1 MTFFY
6 RSYKIFSGI
15 RKSCFVLF
23 CFLFLNH
30 FASSQEIV
38 KSLFESAENSFSE
51 ELYVRT
57 DRDLYIAG
65 ENVWLKI
72 IKLNG
77 INHCPVNISKVVYTD
92 LLDIDNN
99 PVLQVKT
106 GIDANSGSAGFML
119 PDTLRSGNYIIRSY
133 TNWMKNFSPDLF
145 SYKKIS
151 VINPFD
157 NISRIKIKETNMVPD
172 SIIFY
177 PEGGHLIN
185 GLETSMGL
193 RSLSKSGVP
202 VKAKGFV
209 VLENNDTVCS
219 VETDINGYGL
229 ARITGSTGKK
239 LRFISQDNA
248 GHSKKFPLPEAEEG
262 FTISVI
268 NRKESPHI
276 IAKISHS
283 ENFTLADRKLYLI
296 HGGMGIMETR
306 KEISFDKD
314 HEIILLKEDL
324 PTGLF
329 YVMLSDDKG
338 KIMAQRWIYNE
349 PVQSIQFSI
358 SAPKT
363 LSAREKTGIT
373 ISAADNN
380 GLAVE
385 SDFSISVV
393 KAFTVNKNGFT
404 SKIRQ
409 APELTAAISDFV
421 LPDINDYL
429 IFYSSVN
436 KFLNRTQNQG
446 NRGLVFIPELEG
458 HLISGNIRDR
468 KSGVPLNNKDIVLSF
483 VGKVALCQFTKTD
496 DEGNFNFVT
505 VEHGLRE
512 IVIEP
517 LSPDIKDCY
526 VELSNPFLTGIKKYD
541 HGVFFIDT
549 TILREINNAAIS
561 MQIKRIYEPFLQPGI
576 KQMHVAEKPDFYGAP
591 DSEIQMSAYIELTS
605 LKEVIKEIMPG
616 VSTVRKNDQLNF
628 RLINQY
634 QSQSFENNPLVIV
647 DGVPVD
653 DIWKVLNINSR
664 EIERIEVLT
673 TRYYISD
680 IVLDGILHFISKK
693 GNLGL
698 IDLERSVYRLQY
710 ELPQISNSFL
720 SPDYSIDSLRTGHI
734 PDFRNT
740 LYWNPQM
747 HTDKSGKTSVDFYT
761 SDEAAEYLIIVEG
774 NTLDGRTGFAS
785 STLKVSR

>member
-1 MTFFY
+1 MKFFN

-15 RKSCFVLF
+15 TKSCFVLF

-30 FASSQEIV
+30 FASSQETR
-38 KSLFESAENSFSE
+38 KSFFESAENSFSE
-51 ELYVRT
+51 ELYVT
-57 DRDLYIAG
+57 SDRDLYIAG

-72 IKLNG
+72 LKLNG
-77 INHCPVNISKVVYTD
+77 INHFPINISKVVYTD

-145 SYKKIS
+145 SYKRIS

-157 NISRIKIKETNMVPD
+157 NISRIKIRETKLVPD

-185 GLETSMGL
+185 GLETLLGL

-229 ARITGSTGKK
+229 ARITASTGKK
-239 LRFISQDNA
+239 LMFIYQDNE
-248 GHSKKFPLPEAEEG
+248 GHSKKFFLPESEEG
-262 FTISVI
+262 ITISVI
-268 NRKESPHI
+268 TKKESPHI
-276 IAKISHS
+276 IAKISQS
-283 ENFTLADRKLYLI
+283 ENFTLTDRKLYLI
-296 HGGMGIMETR
+296 TDVGNLENR
-306 KEISFDKD
+306 KELKVEKD
-314 HEIILLKEDL
+314 HEVILLKEDL

-329 YVMLSDDKG
+329 SVMISDDKG
-338 KIMAQRWIYNE
+338 KILAQRWIYNE
-349 PVQSIQFSI
+349 PEQSIKYSI
-358 SAPKT
+358 SVPAK
-363 LSAREKTGIT
+363 LSAREKAGIT
-373 ISAADNN
+373 ISATDKN
-380 GLAVE
+380 GFAVE
-385 SDFSISVV
+385 SDISISVV
-393 KAFTVNKNGFT
+393 KAFTVNKKGLT

-409 APELTAAISDFV
+409 LPELTAALSDFV
-421 LPDINDYL
+421 HPDINDNL
-429 IFYSSVN
+429 IFYSSGI
-436 KFLNRTQNQG
+436 LNRIPNQG
-446 NRGLVFIPELEG
+446 NRRQVFIPELEG

-468 KSGVPLNNKDIVLSF
+468 KSGIPLNNKDIVLSF

-505 VEHGLRE
+505 MERGLRE

-526 VELSNPFLTGIKKYD
+526 VELSNPFLTAIKRYD

-561 MQIKRIYEPFLQPGI
+561 MQIKKIYEPFMQPGL
-576 KQMHVAEKPDFYGAP
+576 KRLPVEEKPDFYGAS
-591 DSEIQMSAYIELTS
+591 DSEIRLSAYIELTS

-653 DIWKVLNINSR
+653 DIRKVLNINSR
-664 EIERIEVLT
+664 EIERIEVLP
-673 TRYYISD
+673 TRYFISD

-710 ELPQISNSFL
+710 ELPQNFDSFI
-720 SPDYSIDSLRTGHI
+720 SPDYSVDSIKYGRI

-740 LYWNPQM
+740 LYWNPDL
-747 HTDKSGKTSVDFYT
+747 HTDKTGKASVEFYT
-761 SDEAAEYLIIVEG
+761 SDEAAEYLIIIEG
-774 NTLDGRTGFAS
+774 ITMDGRTGFAS

>member
-1 MTFFY
+1 MIFSY
-6 RSYKIFSGI
+6 RNYKIFLRI

-23 CFLFLNH
+23 CFLFLNQ
-30 FASSQEIV
+30 FAFSQEIG

-77 INHCPVNISKVVYTD
+77 LNHCPVNISKVVYTD

-99 PVLQVKT
+99 PILQVKT
-106 GIDANSGSAGFML
+106 FIDANSGSSGFIL
-119 PDTLRSGNYIIRSY
+119 PDTLRSGNYIIRSH
-133 TNWMKNFSPDLF
+133 TNWMKNFSPELF
-145 SYKKIS
+145 SYKRIS

-157 NISRIKIKETNMVPD
+157 NISRIKIMETNMVPD

-177 PEGGHLIN
+177 PEGGSLIN
-185 GLETSMGL
+185 GLETCLGI

-202 VKAKGFV
+202 VKAKGFLV
-209 VLENNDTVCS
+209 HENNDTVCS
-219 VETDINGYGL
+219 VETDNNGYGL
-229 ARITGSTGKK
+229 ARITAATGMKFM
-239 LRFISQDNA
+239 FISRDHT
-248 GHSKKFPLPEAEEG
+248 GPSRKFPVPEAEEG
-262 FTISVI
+262 ITVSVI
-268 NRKESPHI
+268 SKKENPDI
-276 IAKISHS
+276 IAKLRHS
-283 ENFTLADRKLYLI
+283 ENFMLTDRKLYI
-296 HGGMGIMETR
+296 ITGGLGIMETR
-306 KEISFDKD
+306 KEVKIEKD
-314 HEIILLKEDL
+314 HEVILLKKDL
-324 PTGLF
+324 PTGF
-329 YVMLSDDKG
+329 FFMMISDDTG
-338 KIMAQRWIYNE
+338 KILAQRWIYNE
-349 PVQSIQFSI
+349 PEQSIYYRI
-358 SAPKT
+358 SAPET
-363 LSAREKTGIT
+363 LSAREKAEIT
-373 ISAADNN
+373 ISATDKN

-393 KAFTVNKNGFT
+393 KAFTVNKNGLS

-409 APELTAAISDFV
+409 LPGLTAALSDV
-421 LPDINDYL
+421 VHPDINDHL
-429 IFYSSVN
+429 IFSSFGVV
-436 KFLNRTQNQG
+436 NRTPNQG
-446 NRGLVFIPELEG
+446 NGRQVFIPELEG
-458 HLISGNIRDR
+458 HLISGIIRDR
-468 KSGVPLNNKDIVLSF
+468 KSGIPLNNKDIVLSF

-505 VEHGLRE
+505 MEKGLRE

-517 LSPDIKDCY
+517 LSPDITDCY
-526 VELSNPFLTGIKKYD
+526 VELSNPLLTGIKRYD

-561 MQIKRIYEPFLQPGI
+561 MQVNRIYEPFMQPGL
-576 KQMHVAEKPDFYGAP
+576 KKLSGAEKSDFYGAP
-591 DSEIQMSAYIELTS
+591 DNEIRMSAYIELTS

-628 RLINQY
+628 RLINQN

-653 DIWKVLNINSR
+653 DIGKVLNINSR

-673 TRYYISD
+673 KRYFISD

-698 IDLERSVYRLQY
+698 IDFDRSVYRLQY
-710 ELPQISNSFL
+710 DLPQNFESFK
-720 SPDYSIDSLRTGHI
+720 SPDYSVDSIKSGRV

-740 LYWNPQM
+740 LYWNPDM
-747 HTDKSGKTSVDFYT
+747 HTDKSGTASVEFYT
-761 SDEAAEYLIIVEG
+761 SDEPAEYLIIIEG
-774 NTLDGRTGFAS
+774 TTMDGRTGFVS
-785 STLKVSR
+785 STLKVRR